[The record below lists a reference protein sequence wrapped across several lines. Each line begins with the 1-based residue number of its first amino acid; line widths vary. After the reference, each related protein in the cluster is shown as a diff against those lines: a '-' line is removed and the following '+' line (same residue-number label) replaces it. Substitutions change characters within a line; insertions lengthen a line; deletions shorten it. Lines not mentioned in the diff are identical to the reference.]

1 MDLDLSDFERARA
14 VLAWYADM
22 GVEEAVGVEPAD
34 WSTPAPAASAAAPSS
49 GRAAPK
55 PRAPARSSAD
65 EAAAEAA
72 RIASAC
78 ETIDALADAVAAFD
92 GCPLKAGARSTVFCD
107 GVATSSLLVI
117 GEAPGRDEDRIGK
130 PFVGRAGHLLDAM
143 LSSIGRSRNENALI
157 SNVIFWRPPGNRT
170 PTPEEVAMCRPFVI
184 RLVELMRPKAV
195 ALMGGAAAQALS
207 GLEGGVMR
215 ARGTWRSIETADG
228 AVPALVM
235 LHPAFLLRQPAT
247 KRTAWRDLLSLE
259 TELNKP

>member
-1 MDLDLSDFERARA
+1 MDLTDYDRARA

-22 GVEEAVGVEPAD
+22 GVEEAVGAEPAD
-34 WSTPAPAASAAAPSS
+34 WSAPVARPPAAAPAQ

-55 PRAPARSSAD
+55 PRSPARSSAD

-72 RIASAC
+72 RVAAAC
-78 ETIDALADAVAAFD
+78 DTIDALAEAVAAFE

-107 GVATSSLLVI
+107 GVPTAPLLVI

-130 PFVGRAGHLLDAM
+130 PFVGRAGQLLDAM
-143 LSSIGRSRNENALI
+143 LAAIGRSRNENALI

-170 PTPEEVAMCRPFVI
+170 PTPEEVAICRPFAI
-184 RLVELMRPKAV
+184 RLIELMRPKAV

-207 GLEGGVMR
+207 GLQGGVMR